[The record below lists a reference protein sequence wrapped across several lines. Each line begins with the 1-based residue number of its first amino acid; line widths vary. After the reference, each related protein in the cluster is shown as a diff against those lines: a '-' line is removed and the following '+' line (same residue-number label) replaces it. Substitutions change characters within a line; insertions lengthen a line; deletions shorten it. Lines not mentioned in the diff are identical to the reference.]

1 MRGEMGMKD
10 TGVVR
15 RLDELGRITLPME
28 LRKILHLKERD
39 SLQIFV
45 EDDRII
51 LQKYTPADIF
61 TGDTEDLIEYQG
73 KKVSKKTIAELARLA
88 ELR

>member
-1 MRGEMGMKD
+1 MKD

-73 KKVSKKTIAELARLA
+73 KKVSKKTIAELI
-88 ELR
+88 

>member
-1 MRGEMGMKD
+1 MKD

-39 SLQIFV
+39 TLQIYV
-45 EDDRII
+45 EDDRIV

-61 TGDTEDLIEYQG
+61 TGDTEDLLEYQG
-73 KKVSKKTIAELARLA
+73 KKVSRKTIAELAKLA
-88 ELR
+88 DLI

>member
-1 MRGEMGMKD
+1 MRD

-15 RLDELGRITLPME
+15 RLDELGRITIPME
-28 LRKILHLKERD
+28 LRKNLHLEERD

-61 TGDTEDLIEYQG
+61 TGETEDLIEYRG
-73 KKVSKKTIAELARLA
+73 KKVSKKTVTELAKLA
-88 ELR
+88 DLI

>member
-1 MRGEMGMKD
+1 MKD

-51 LQKYTPADIF
+51 LQKYMPADIF
-61 TGDTEDLIEYQG
+61 TGETEDLIEFQG
-73 KKVSKKTIAELARLA
+73 KKVSKRTIAELAKLA
-88 ELR
+88 DLI

>member
-1 MRGEMGMKD
+1 MKD

-28 LRKILHLKERD
+28 LRKSFNLTDRD

-45 EDDRII
+45 ENDRII
-51 LQKYTPADIF
+51 LQKYSPSDIF
-61 TGDTEDLIEYQG
+61 TGSMENLIDYHG
-73 KKVSKKTIAELARLA
+73 KKVSKESIKELVKLA
-88 ELR
+88 GMELKE

>member
-1 MRGEMGMKD
+1 MKD

-15 RLDELGRITLPME
+15 RLDELGRITIPME
-28 LRKILHLKERD
+28 LRKILHLEERD

-61 TGDTEDLIEYQG
+61 TGETEDLIEYHG
-73 KKVSKKTIAELARLA
+73 KKVSKKTVQELAKLA
-88 ELR
+88 ELI

>member
-1 MRGEMGMKD
+1 MKD

-28 LRKILHLKERD
+28 LRKILHLEERD

-61 TGDTEDLIEYQG
+61 TGETEDLIEYHG
-73 KKVSKKTIAELARLA
+73 KKVSKKTITELAKLA
-88 ELR
+88 DLI

>member
-1 MRGEMGMKD
+1 MKD

-28 LRKILHLKERD
+28 LRKILHFEERD

-61 TGDTEDLIEYQG
+61 TGETEDLIEYQG
-73 KKVSKKTIAELARLA
+73 KKVSKKTITELAKLA
-88 ELR
+88 DLI

>member
-1 MRGEMGMKD
+1 MKD

-15 RLDELGRITLPME
+15 RLDELGRITIPME
-28 LRKILHLKERD
+28 LRKILHLEERD

-51 LQKYTPADIF
+51 LQKYAPADIF
-61 TGDTEDLIEYQG
+61 TGETENLIEYRG
-73 KKVSKKTIAELARLA
+73 KKVSKKTVIELAKLA
-88 ELR
+88 KLI

>member
-1 MRGEMGMKD
+1 MKD
-10 TGVVR
+10 TWVVR

-39 SLQIFV
+39 TLQIYV
-45 EDDRII
+45 EDDRIV

-61 TGDTEDLIEYQG
+61 TGDTEDLLEYQG
-73 KKVSKKTIAELARLA
+73 KKVSRKTIAELAKLA
-88 ELR
+88 DLI

>member
-1 MRGEMGMKD
+1 MKD

-28 LRKILHLKERD
+28 LRKILHLEERD

-61 TGDTEDLIEYQG
+61 TGETEDLIEYQG

-88 ELR
+88 DLI

>member
-1 MRGEMGMKD
+1 MKD

-15 RLDELGRITLPME
+15 RLDELGRITIPME
-28 LRKILHLKERD
+28 LRKILHLEERD

-61 TGDTEDLIEYQG
+61 TGETEDLIEYRG
-73 KKVSKKTIAELARLA
+73 KKVSKKTVTELAKLA
-88 ELR
+88 ELI

>member
-1 MRGEMGMKD
+1 MKD

-51 LQKYTPADIF
+51 LQKYMPADIF
-61 TGDTEDLIEYQG
+61 TGETEDLIEFQG
-73 KKVSKKTIAELARLA
+73 KKVSKKTIAELAKLA
-88 ELR
+88 DLI

>member
-1 MRGEMGMKD
+1 MKD

-15 RLDELGRITLPME
+15 RLDELGRITIPME
-28 LRKILHLKERD
+28 LRKILHLEERD

-61 TGDTEDLIEYQG
+61 TGETEDLIEYRG
-73 KKVSKKTIAELARLA
+73 KKVSKKTVTELAKLA
-88 ELR
+88 DLI

>member
-45 EDDRII
+45 EEDRII

-88 ELR
+88 ELI

>member
-88 ELR
+88 ELI

>member
-1 MRGEMGMKD
+1 MKD

-28 LRKILHLKERD
+28 LRKILHLEERD

-61 TGDTEDLIEYQG
+61 TGETEDLIEYKG
-73 KKVSKKTIAELARLA
+73 KKISKKTIAELAKLA
-88 ELR
+88 DL

>member
-1 MRGEMGMKD
+1 MKN

-28 LRKILHLKERD
+28 LRKNLHLEERD

-45 EDDRII
+45 ENDRII

-61 TGDTEDLIEYQG
+61 TGETEDLIEYHG
-73 KKVSKKTIAELARLA
+73 KKVSKKTISELAKLA
-88 ELR
+88 KLIS